1 MRSQEMSLNI
11 QPRTESDAY
20 EKITIGGVTIRLP
33 PPATLPASSLAG
45 RDDIIEKAL
54 AAWTSLGS
62 LGSLAPLNFRLYG
75 PPGVGKNAIVYEL
88 ARILDKDLYIINGH
102 EELGPEDIACTAT
115 ITSQNTVEYVA
126 SPLFAGMNRGGIVF
140 FDEIGKAPPAALDP
154 LASVLDDRRELTSV
168 LAGIRI
174 QANAGFLFCAAL
186 NEIEET
192 GVGLAGFLDE
202 RTRPAIHVGY
212 PPVFTMERILQTHF
226 PELNRVWARAFTA
239 EFKNDTLS
247 PRTAITLLGY
257 ACRLFRAKN
266 GLLAR
271 PSEQEIRRYLR
282 HVQEETGHERD
293 ENLISPEYENELSK
307 QDTAPNEDSIYL
319 AFDKDEAVH

>member
-1 MRSQEMSLNI
+1 MNVNI
-11 QPRTESDAY
+11 QSQTESETY
-20 EKITIGGVTIRLP
+20 EKVTIGGTTIRLP
-33 PPATLPASSLAG
+33 PPATLPTTSLAG

-54 AAWTSLGS
+54 AAWMALGA
-62 LGSLAPLNFRLYG
+62 LPPLNFRFYG

-88 ARILDKDLYIINGH
+88 ARILGKDLYIINGH

-115 ITSQNTVEYVA
+115 ITSRNTVEYVA
-126 SPLFAGMNRGGIVF
+126 SPLFAGMYRGGIVF

-174 QANAGFLFCAAL
+174 KANTEFLFCAAM

-192 GVGLAGFLDE
+192 GVGLPAFLDE

-212 PPVFTMERILQTHF
+212 PPITTLEQILETHF
-226 PELNRVWARAFTA
+226 PDHDKAWAQAFTA
-239 EFKNDTLS
+239 EFKDDTLS

-257 ACRLFRAKN
+257 AYRLFCAKN
-266 GLLAR
+266 G
-271 PSEQEIRRYLR
+271 PSAQPGMREIRRYLR
-282 HVQEETGHERD
+282 HLQVETGHDRD
-293 ENLISPEYENELSK
+293 EELVSPDPQNDTFQ
-307 QDTAPNEDSIYL
+307 QDTDTYEDTNPPAHDNEGP
-319 AFDKDEAVH
+319 VH